1 MFRIP
6 MIALAGVLL
15 ALLVAACGDDKESE
29 SGRGD
34 EDAGTVTTNP
44 TPEVQTNPQ
53 TDDGDSGDSEG
64 QSSGSVSVGMKDIK
78 FVPESVSAKVG
89 QKIVWTN
96 NEAIPHN
103 VTATDGA
110 DFASDTMRKDDTFQY
125 TPTRAGTIKYVCT
138 IHAGQNGEITVTG
151 S

>member
-15 ALLVAACGDDKESE
+15 ALVVAACGDDKESNT
-29 SGRGD
+29 GR
-34 EDAGTVTTNP
+34 DAGDNGATVTTNP
-44 TPEVQTNPQ
+44 TPQAPTSTQSGAEQ
-53 TDDGDSGDSEG
+53 SGDI
-64 QSSGSVSVGMKDIK
+64 VSVGMKDIK
-78 FVPESVSAKVG
+78 FVPKEIEAKVG

-110 DFASDTMRKDDTFQY
+110 DFASDTLQKDDTFEY
-125 TPTRAGTIKYVCT
+125 TAEKAGTIKYVCT
-138 IHAGQNGEITVTG
+138 IHEGQNGQITVTQ
-151 S
+151 

>member
-15 ALLVAACGDDKESE
+15 ALVLAACGDDKESN
-29 SGRGD
+29 SGRGFD
-34 EDAGTVTTNP
+34 DDAATVTTNP
-44 TPEVQTNPQ
+44 TPEVQTSTQ
-53 TDDGDSGDSEG
+53 SDAEESDDI
-64 QSSGSVSVGMKDIK
+64 VSVGMKDIK
-78 FVPESVSAKVG
+78 FVPEEIEAKVG

-110 DFASDTMRKDDTFQY
+110 DFASDTMQKDDTFEY
-125 TPTRAGTIKYVCT
+125 TPREAGAIKYVCT
-138 IHAGQNGEITVTG
+138 IHQGQNGQITVTQ
-151 S
+151 

>member
-15 ALLVAACGDDKESE
+15 ALLVAACGDDKDSD
-29 SGRGD
+29 SGRGFD
-34 EDAGTVTTNP
+34 DDAATVTTNP

-53 TDDGDSGDSEG
+53 TDDGDSGDAEG
-64 QSSGSVSVGMKDIK
+64 RSGGSVSVGMKDIE

-89 QKIVWTN
+89 QTIVWTN
-96 NEAIPHN
+96 DEAIPHN
-103 VTATDGA
+103 VTATEGA

-125 TPTRAGTIKYVCT
+125 TPTQAGTIRYVCT

-151 S
+151 